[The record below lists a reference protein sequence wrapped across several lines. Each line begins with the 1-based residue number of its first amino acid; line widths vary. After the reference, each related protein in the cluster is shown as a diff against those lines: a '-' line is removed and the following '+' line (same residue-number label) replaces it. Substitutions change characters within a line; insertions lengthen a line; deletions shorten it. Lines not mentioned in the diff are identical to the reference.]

1 MSNTIKSFSSNM
13 FTFIRVDLEV
23 GKVVEVGF
31 GYSGMYKDSAKRG
44 AFETLNVGDV
54 RKLKEFSK
62 TDDILKRAFK
72 NEYQRRVKQLSVYK
86 VEE

>member
-1 MSNTIKSFSSNM
+1 M

-31 GYSGMYKDSAKRG
+31 GYSGMYKDSAKRGEADFEEILRG